1 MSNNANTKL
10 TNEQA
15 LQILS
20 ELASL
25 DSLKLNL
32 KEHAAV
38 QNALGV
44 INTLVEAAKPQPDKV
59 VELTPAPAGD
69 TV

>member
-1 MSNNANTKL
+1 MSNNDANPKL

-20 ELASL
+20 ELSSL

-44 INTLVEAAKPQPDKV
+44 INSLVEAAK
-59 VELTPAPAGD
+59 LTPAAASD